1 MLAVLGMGKI
11 SEKGILKEGYLKP
24 CPASTTRFDLIIT
37 NYQKKTNFS
46 KKKFNHAVAPTLKP
60 MI

>member
-11 SEKGILKEGYLKP
+11 SEKEILKEGYLKP

-37 NYQKKTNFS
+37 NYQKKTNFF
-46 KKKFNHAVAPTLKP
+46 KKNSITLLP
-60 MI
+60 PR